1 MRGSSGDEVES
12 LTLKKQYFS
21 MILKLSV
28 LILPIPCI
36 SESSIEIKIKL
47 NFYFHNSL

>member
-1 MRGSSGDEVES
+1 MTDSSGDEVES

-28 LILPIPCI
+28 LILPVQCI
-36 SESSIEIKIKL
+36 SESCIEIKIKL